1 MSTLTILKKLYKQRY
16 QNIYLNLPNTK
27 KLFNKR
33 KKLYNKIY
41 KIKTQH
47 QIKTKEKLDWTS
59 KYFFFLLT
67 KKIKKKD
74 RDKIFLY
81 YKKYSVFLNLKKKY
95 DKKLIKKTNKEMNL
109 QGYIYFANLINKIN
123 RIDKIQKLNCILK
136 INDYIL
142 INYNKIKSNLDKK
155 LYLKS
160 LQNEKKLINFY
171 LK

>member
-1 MSTLTILKKLYKQRY
+1 VSTIAILKKLYKQRY
-16 QNIYLNLPNTK
+16 RNSYLNLLNTK

-33 KKLYNKIY
+33 KNLYNKIY
-41 KIKTQH
+41 KNKTQYP
-47 QIKTKEKLDWTS
+47 IRIKEKLDWTS

-67 KKIKKKD
+67 KKINERD

-95 DKKLIKKTNKEMNL
+95 NKKLIKETNKKMNL
-109 QGYIYFANLINKIN
+109 QGYIYFSNLISKIN
-123 RIDKIQKLNCILK
+123 RINKIQKLNCILK

-142 INYNKIKSNLDKK
+142 ININKIKSNLDKE

-160 LQNEKKLINFY
+160 LQNEKKLIDFY